1 MGRVLVRVLLPGCC
15 ECRLTVTLWLRFVG
29 NFDRDA
35 AAEFLKGFS
44 DTLSP
49 SDMMLIGVDA
59 CTDAAKV

>member
-1 MGRVLVRVLLPGCC
+1 M
-15 ECRLTVTLWLRFVG
+15 TLWPWFVG